1 MLFLFAFGLQ
11 SENQPAAAYQ
21 FTVRNAVFLQRPAAE
36 GHRADVDV
44 AGSILQGKNGSAS
57 HGQSQQD
64 GNKENHQR
72 VGGTDGGQCA
82 GTYTLSYNQRVGYVV
97 TLL

>member
-1 MLFLFAFGLQ
+1 MLRRRE
-11 SENQPAAAYQ
+11 S
-21 FTVRNAVFLQRPAAE
+21 VRPAPYCKA
-36 GHRADVDV
+36 
-44 AGSILQGKNGSAS
+44 KNGSAS